1 MILGPEANA
10 MSDDSVKTIRGTF
23 STREAAD
30 RAVEHLVQEHGID
43 RADIFVQPQ
52 DQRNTAGTVSSG
64 ADAARNEAEG
74 SQFEPAL
81 RGSVLVSADV
91 SRDRLSQ
98 AEQALRAA
106 GASEILTR

>member
-1 MILGPEANA
+1 
-10 MSDDSVKTIRGTF
+10 MSDDSVKTICGTF

-30 RAVEHLVQEHGID
+30 RAVEHLVQEHGIN
-43 RADIFVQPQ
+43 RTDIFVQPR
-52 DQRNTAGTVSSG
+52 DERNTAGTASSG

-81 RGSVLVSADV
+81 RGPILVSADV
-91 SRDRLSQ
+91 GGDKVSV
-98 AEQALRAA
+98 AEQALRNA